1 MLLPPMLETSE
12 KLTEQ
17 YGDTI
22 EFVIP
27 VADTIDYQHVANSIA
42 ECSANITLIDPTD
55 YKQLRSCDV
64 ALVASGTATLE
75 LTVLGVPMVVI
86 YKLKP
91 LSYKVLKRWLT
102 IEHISLVNIIANK
115 RVVPELLQDD
125 VSVDNLCTELNT
137 LLNDKKARDAQITG
151 LTSVHKQL
159 GKSGASVTTAEL
171 IVSLVTENL
180 SNKTGTED
188 RDVALS

>member
-1 MLLPPMLETSE
+1 
-12 KLTEQ
+12 
-17 YGDTI
+17 
-22 EFVIP
+22 
-27 VADTIDYQHVANSIA
+27 
-42 ECSANITLIDPTD
+42 
-55 YKQLRSCDV
+55 
-64 ALVASGTATLE
+64 
-75 LTVLGVPMVVI
+75 MVVI

-125 VSVDNLCTELNT
+125 VSADNLCTELNT